1 MIVKKELLI
10 DSRRFKAYIQLT
22 VFLEKRFGEIN
33 IFAEISRLSGTL
45 IQCPFKVKGEI
56 LPAILQLDT
65 DLRPEE
71 IRVDFIKNTT
81 TISVGTLTA
90 ELLVKQKRVTGKYG
104 SDGDKIVLI
113 KSPKDPQE
121 ENDLSILQLLVD
133 NNNRRK

>member
-10 DSRRFKAYIQLT
+10 DLRRRKPYTCLT
-22 VFLEKRFGEIN
+22 VFLEKRFDETN
-33 IFAEISRLSGTL
+33 KFAKLARLNGWL
-45 IQCPFKVKGEI
+45 IQCPYKLKEKI
-56 LPAILQLDT
+56 LPAVLQLDV

-71 IRVDFIKNTT
+71 IQVEFVKNKTV
-81 TISVGTLTA
+81 IRIGTLTA
-90 ELLVKQKRVTGKYG
+90 ELLVKQNKVTGKYG

-113 KSPKDPQE
+113 KSSKGPQE